1 MTESAGEDLVSTAS
15 DHPENRAFRA
25 VLDTNVAIAAH
36 LSRNSRSL
44 TVKRLERWRACEFTQ
59 LNSTICLLSLLRSSR
74 LALGLCTRRR
84 RDPHRDV

>member
-25 VLDTNVAIAAH
+25 VLDTNAPIAAH
-36 LSRNSRSL
+36 LSRNSRSP

-59 LNSTICLLSLLRSSR
+59 LYSDDLLAELVEKFQARTWPVHSSAAR
-74 LALGLCTRRR
+74 PTS
-84 RDPHRDV
+84 